1 MMTRNKLYGLLGVA
15 CFLGFVYLFLS
26 TYYFQQS
33 GTTLCWFKNVTGY
46 NCPSCGT
53 TRAVLLLFKGNLLQ
67 SVQFNPLGSIVFLI
81 MVLAPIWIAVDLL
94 TQQDTL
100 FQKYKQTEVF
110 LRKPLVASFFIL
122 LILLLWYW
130 NLTKNL

>member
-15 CFLGFVYLFLS
+15 CFIGFVYLFFS
-26 TYYFQQS
+26 IYYLQKAEI
-33 GTTLCWFKNVTGY
+33 TLCWFKNITGY

-53 TRAVLLLFKGNLLQ
+53 TRAVAALFEADVLKAIQL
-67 SVQFNPLGSIVFLI
+67 NPLGLVVFCI
-81 MVLAPIWIAVDLL
+81 MVIAPFWITFDLI
-94 TQQDTL
+94 TQQDSL

-110 LRKPLVASFFIL
+110 LRKPLIASMLVLMI
-122 LILLLWYW
+122 ILLWYW

>member
-15 CFLGFVYLFLS
+15 CFIGFVYLFFS
-26 TYYFQQS
+26 IYYLQKAEI
-33 GTTLCWFKNVTGY
+33 TLCWFKNITGY

-53 TRAVLLLFKGNLLQ
+53 TRAVAALFEADVLKAIQL
-67 SVQFNPLGSIVFLI
+67 NPLGLVVFCI
-81 MVLAPIWIAVDLL
+81 MVIVPFWITFDLI
-94 TQQDTL
+94 TQQDSL

-110 LRKPLVASFFIL
+110 LRKPLVASL
-122 LILLLWYW
+122 LVLMIILLWYW